1 MISNILHTN
10 HSRISCFKL
19 ILISMLIFP
28 RLVMALDVSSS
39 GRIESRV
46 GVLANESDD
55 GTRLVHMERVNWGIR
70 QELSMMGL
78 QYSLSGGGLLR
89 GSTLLDSTEF
99 IPEFQVKAQM
109 KPFRTTTLEM
119 FSYSQ
124 LRNPMQITQDMIRHR
139 EQVSG
144 LQYSSSLPNQGRLL
158 LAFGFRNSERDTNT
172 IDHRFAKL
180 HLEQKLL
187 GMQFRFRGEK
197 DMIQNHAS
205 SGDNDR
211 SNMSIQWYGSPI
223 NGLNWTAINSMF
235 QFDGNPYWR
244 IYQRA
249 NYNLS
254 SRSTVWAHVNHQQ
267 SSYRGTYLNTQS
279 YDLDYRWKMSNAVAL
294 QLVSEGNKVRP
305 LTGDTQYHWRTYMAG
320 AHWRLGEQL
329 SALGVFQVGYK
340 ESFRFGAG
348 FDIKYELEER
358 VPLIRTR
365 NLKVGLS
372 DHSEGEV
379 FIGLD
384 GISEDPLY
392 DIDHRL
398 DLTVD
403 LWPGQQIQVANTF
416 RLLNHFGTNLEFATD
431 TLRNAVTHNIQLK
444 MVKRKLR
451 ASLDHLTINELGD
464 RSDLRLHVNSRATY
478 HLSSGTSLNLLSMY
492 RYKSEVYPEY
502 LWLNSFVKVNMHQFS
517 WALEVQAQGQP
528 DTILEERFSVWM
540 RLMRQL

>member
-1 MISNILHTN
+1 MIANIFHTSNSWRNWSMI
-10 HSRISCFKL
+10 
-19 ILISMLIFP
+19 ILICLMVSPGIAAAF
-28 RLVMALDVSSS
+28 DVNSS

-46 GVLANESDD
+46 GVLANDRDD
-55 GTRLVHMERVNWGIR
+55 GTRLVHLERVNWGIR
-70 QELSMMGL
+70 QELNMMGL
-78 QYSLSGGGLLR
+78 KYSLSGGGLLR

-99 IPEFQVKAQM
+99 IPEFQLKAQIR
-109 KPFRTTTLEM
+109 PFRKTTIEM

-124 LRNPMQITQDMIRHR
+124 LRNPMQITQDLIQHR

-197 DMIQNHAS
+197 DMIQNDAT

-223 NGLNWTAINSMF
+223 QGLNWTAINSVY
-235 QFDGNPYWR
+235 QYDGSPYWR

-267 SSYRGTYLNTQS
+267 SAYRGTYLNTQS
-279 YDLDYRWKMSNAVAL
+279 YDVDYRWKMNEVIAL

-305 LTGDTQYHWRTYMAG
+305 LAGDPQYHWRTYLAG
-320 AHWRLGEQL
+320 VHWRLGQQR
-329 SALGVFQVGYK
+329 SALGVFQFGYK
-340 ESFRFGAG
+340 ESYRFGAG
-348 FDIKYELEER
+348 LDLKYELEER
-358 VPLIRTR
+358 LPLMRTR

-384 GISEDPLY
+384 GVSEDPHY

-398 DLTVD
+398 DLTID
-403 LWPGQQIQVANTF
+403 LWPGQQMQVANTF
-416 RLLNHFGTNLEFATD
+416 RLLNHFGTDLDFATD
-431 TLRNAVTHNIQLK
+431 TLRNAVTHNVQLK
-444 MVKRKLR
+444 LVKRKLR
-451 ASLDHLTINELGD
+451 ASLDHLTIFELGNN
-464 RSDLRLHVNSRATY
+464 SDLRLHVNSRATY
-478 HLSSGTSLNLLSMY
+478 RLSSGTSLNLLSMY
-492 RYKSEVYPEY
+492 RYKSDVYPEY
-502 LWLNSFVKVNMHQFS
+502 LWLNSFVKVNMHHFN
-517 WALEVQAQGQP
+517 WALELQAQGQP
-528 DTILEERFSVWM
+528 DTILDEKFSIWM